1 MTPWRIVSALGTAL
15 ALTLALLV
23 LAGSTPS
30 NVDDGFIVLVYAR
43 HFASTGRIFW
53 NAGEGS
59 IDGFTSF
66 LDMALK
72 AASVKL
78 APADLVRNA
87 HVIAIGSYLASVAA
101 GALTTYRAFAVRAD
115 EEPPGV
121 PLSPPLPAPPSP
133 RLELVLATIVATTF
147 AFDFALAQA
156 TSFLLEGP
164 LFAFLAL
171 ASAGVLLFASP
182 DRMRTRVV
190 LVVLWSLLALA
201 RPEGIP
207 LALAQAAWFTWLIA
221 RAMPRR
227 ERFAPGA
234 ALLVV
239 LSAYTLWHRFYFEA
253 WAPNTFYAK
262 SSDSR
267 LQEIADGIAYVQA
280 HAATSMTTALLVA
293 SIFFSPLLAVSGR
306 LWSSN
311 EARLRF
317 SCVAGLACIAGLE
330 VVVEGGDSY
339 PGGRFLAV
347 PIALALLAIA
357 LAAAG
362 LRGRARLGPIALAA
376 LVVVTGLARGTPHLS
391 ERTRRIASWPIHET
405 DYACEIEVAA
415 KLAAR
420 ATSVAQTDFQRLKFY
435 RDDLRVVDLM
445 GLNDRARAH
454 AASPGKNLWGKGG
467 PAAGPASGADV
478 LQLGILAIQ
487 RAPMARF
494 TSAQIAS
501 DERLATAFIGYPIPS
516 EATDALAADYVTASI
531 PVCGAF
537 FNFFVRK
544 DLAARF
550 ADVAIMP

>member
-1 MTPWRIVSALGTAL
+1 MTRWRIVSALGTAL
-15 ALTLALLV
+15 TLTLALLV
-23 LAGSTPS
+23 LAGSVPS

-59 IDGFTSF
+59 VDGFTSF
-66 LDMALK
+66 LDMVLK
-72 AASVKL
+72 AASAKL

-87 HVIAIGSYLASVAA
+87 HVIAIGSYMASVAA
-101 GALTTYRAFAVRAD
+101 GALTTYRAFALRAE
-115 EEPPGV
+115 EEPP
-121 PLSPPLPAPPSP
+121 
-133 RLELVLATIVATTF
+133 RRELLLATIAATTF

-164 LFAFLAL
+164 LFAFLAV

-182 DRMRTRVV
+182 DRMAPRVV
-190 LVVLWSLLALA
+190 LVVLWSLLSLA

-221 RAMPRR
+221 RAKPRK
-227 ERFAPGA
+227 ERFAPGG

-239 LSAYTLWHRFYFEA
+239 LAAYTLWHRFYFEA

-280 HAATSMTTALLVA
+280 HAGSSVTTALLVA
-293 SIFFSPLLAVSGR
+293 TVFVAPLLAVSGR
-306 LWSSN
+306 PWSSN

-317 SCVAGLACIAGLE
+317 TCVAGLACIAGLE

-339 PGGRFLAV
+339 QGGRFLAV

-362 LRGRARLGPIALAA
+362 LRGPARLGPMALAA
-376 LVVVTGLARGTPHLS
+376 LVLVTGLARGTPHLS

-435 RDDLRVVDLM
+435 RDDLRVIDLM
-445 GLNDRARAH
+445 GLNDRARAR
-454 AASPGKNLWGKGG
+454 AAAPGKNLWGKGG

-478 LQLGILAIQ
+478 LELGILAIQ
-487 RAPMARF
+487 RAPMARY
-494 TSAQIAS
+494 TSAQIANE
-501 DERLATAFIGYPIPS
+501 ERLATAFIGYPIPS
-516 EATDALAADYVTASI
+516 EARDALAADYVTASM

-544 DLAARF
+544 DVAASF
-550 ADVAIMP
+550 ADVAIMAIAP